1 MKTKITYRWVICLGL
16 LYILLATFMY
26 YCLLDADGQDYISIT
41 TTFFIEIFIFVYLL
55 KKIVKG
61 AREVFLEEE
70 SHYAVA
76 YLFSK
81 IGKVTI
87 FQILYSVLQGF
98 ICYTDYSIVYGLTI
112 FIPSLIIFVWSY
124 SEIDSINNMR
134 NYWKVI
140 VIAITFFKS

>member
-1 MKTKITYRWVICLGL
+1 MMTTIGSCIKIKIMKTKVTYRWVICLGI

-26 YCLLDADGQDYISIT
+26 YHLLNTDGHDYIGIT
-41 TTFFIEIFIFVYLL
+41 TIFFVEVFIFVYLL

-76 YLFSK
+76 YLFNK
-81 IGKVTI
+81 IGKASI
-87 FQILYSVLQGF
+87 FPILYSVFQCF
-98 ICYTDYSIVYGLTI
+98 IYYIDYAIVYGLSV

-134 NYWKVI
+134 KY
-140 VIAITFFKS
+140 